1 MCASRSRATRRR
13 RRRCIVASASLCRSG
28 ARNKRCGRRA
38 SCRRPICR
46 ARSNSTRPFTLRFMK
61 RRIRRSWWKSSAR
74 SGSRRGL
81 RSISI
86 CAPIRNGWR
95 RATRSR
101 FMPMCVKPSPPAML
115 LRRSTALPPTS
126 AVPRILFF
134 LAAVSPAETFP
145 NYPGA
150 IMDLDIRGLR
160 VLVTAGAGGI
170 GLAIARRF
178 AAEGARVHTCD
189 VGEVALSAIAASDPA
204 VSTTPCDVSDR
215 SAVQRLFA
223 EALAKLGGLDVLV
236 NNAGVAGP
244 TAKIDEM
251 NPEDWDRC
259 LEICL
264 TGQFNCTRLAVP
276 HLRKSKNASIV
287 NISSAAGRLGFAMRT
302 PYAAAKWGVIGLTK
316 SLSIELGADNIR
328 VNAILPGLVAGDR
341 QRRVLEAK
349 AQQRG
354 ISYAEMER
362 TAFSYTSIKD
372 YVTPEQI
379 ADQILFMCS
388 PRGRTISGQAIS
400 ICGDT
405 QMLG

>member
-1 MCASRSRATRRR
+1 
-13 RRRCIVASASLCRSG
+13 
-28 ARNKRCGRRA
+28 
-38 SCRRPICR
+38 
-46 ARSNSTRPFTLRFMK
+46 
-61 RRIRRSWWKSSAR
+61 
-74 SGSRRGL
+74 
-81 RSISI
+81 
-86 CAPIRNGWR
+86 
-95 RATRSR
+95 
-101 FMPMCVKPSPPAML
+101 
-115 LRRSTALPPTS
+115 
-126 AVPRILFF
+126 
-134 LAAVSPAETFP
+134 
-145 NYPGA
+145 
-150 IMDLDIRGLR
+150 MDLDIKGLR

-178 AAEGARVHTCD
+178 AAEGARVHICD
-189 VGEVALSAIAASDPA
+189 VDEMALSALASSDPA
-204 VSTTPCDVSDR
+204 ITATSCDVSDR
-215 SAVQRLFA
+215 SAVQRLFK

-236 NNAGVAGP
+236 NNAGIAGP

-251 NPEDWDRC
+251 NPEGWDRC

-276 HLRKSKNASIV
+276 HLRNSKNASIV

-316 SLSIELGADNIR
+316 SLSIELGPDNIR

-354 ISYAEMER
+354 ISFAEMER
-362 TAFSYTSIKD
+362 TAFSHTSIKD

-388 PRGRTISGQAIS
+388 PRGKTISGQAIS